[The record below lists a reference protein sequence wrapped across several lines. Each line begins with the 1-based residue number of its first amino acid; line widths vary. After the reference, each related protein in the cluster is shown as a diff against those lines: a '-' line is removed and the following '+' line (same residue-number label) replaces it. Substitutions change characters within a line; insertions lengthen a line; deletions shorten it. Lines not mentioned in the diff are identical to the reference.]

1 LRTSSPARFIFG
13 DDFRNSGKI
22 EFVGRPPGLGTPLLI
37 AVVITPDAHG
47 RYNIASFYPVSEG
60 KVQSRKQ
67 KGFIKSHGAQ
77 KFRPRFSAGPKKKA
91 LAGLPTSGSLHPFG
105 LLYQDDCLGV

>member
-1 LRTSSPARFIFG
+1 MRSAMRWNGIRMNSGTAARILRTSSPTRFIFG
-13 DDFRNSGKI
+13 DDVRNSGKI

-67 KGFIKSHGAQ
+67 KGFLKIARRTKI
-77 KFRPRFSAGPKKKA
+77 
-91 LAGLPTSGSLHPFG
+91 
-105 LLYQDDCLGV
+105 